1 MSVFSE
7 ALARALPLLL
17 RDPMDLSGAELSQLL
32 TETDG
37 LADEIRELWRAFPSR
52 WQEVVRYRAR
62 KAELVSLN
70 DEQLVA
76 MRQGIRDDRSQVEA
90 DDTDDE
96 LPDSFFEPPLLD
108 SDEHIVNELLEERG
122 VE

>member
-37 LADEIRELWRAFPSR
+37 LADEIHRLWRAFPSR

-62 KAELVSLN
+62 KAELASLS

-108 SDEHIVNELLEERG
+108 SDEHIVNELLKERG
-122 VE
+122 IE

>member
-1 MSVFSE
+1 M
-7 ALARALPLLL
+7 
-17 RDPMDLSGAELSQLL
+17 
-32 TETDG
+32 
-37 LADEIRELWRAFPSR
+37 
-52 WQEVVRYRAR
+52 
-62 KAELVSLN
+62 SLN

-76 MRQGIRDDRSQVEA
+76 MRQRIRNARSRVEA
-90 DDTDDE
+90 EDTNDE